1 MKKRLLTFGLGVCA
15 VCLAASAQL
24 ADKVVGTYTG
34 DLNVSFGVD
43 FPPTT
48 ASVTI
53 NKEDEAYIGFELKN
67 FVLPAAGEDAAPQ
80 YVGTI
85 RLSDIE
91 LVQDGEK
98 ITFER
103 TQTISILAGDDP
115 DQAWIGPILGKL
127 SVSLKG
133 QVTGNSITLDPI
145 TIPFG
150 GQTVSVRFTGVN
162 DNPNSIKTNVFSAVY
177 YDATADKMVMPVG
190 QSYQVY
196 NIAGQ
201 LVKSGR
207 SNSDAVSINDLR
219 NGIYLVKAG
228 NVTTKIVKK

>member
-34 DLNVSFGVD
+34 DLNVNFMVD
-43 FPPTT
+43 FPTTT

-53 NKEDEAYIGFELKN
+53 NKEDESYIGFELRN
-67 FVLPAAGEDAAPQ
+67 FVLPGAPGTDSQ
-80 YVGTI
+80 YIGTI
-85 RLSDIE
+85 GLTDIE
-91 LVQDGEK
+91 LVQDGES

-103 TQTISILAGDDP
+103 TQTIQILAGDD
-115 DQAWIGPILGKL
+115 DSQDWIGPSLGKL

-133 QVTGNSITLDPI
+133 QVTGNSISIDPI

-150 GQTVSVRFTGVN
+150 GQTVSVKFTGVN
-162 DNPNSIKTNVFSAVY
+162 DNPNSIKTNVFSTVY
-177 YDATADKMVMPVG
+177 YDASADKMVMPVG

-201 LVKSGR
+201 LVKSGI

>member
-24 ADKVVGTYTG
+24 ADKVIGTYTG
-34 DLNVSFGVD
+34 DLNVNFIVD
-43 FPPTT
+43 FPTTT

-53 NKEDEAYIGFELKN
+53 NKEDDAYIGFELRN
-67 FVLPAAGEDAAPQ
+67 FVLPGAPGADSQ
-80 YVGTI
+80 YIGTI
-85 RLSDIE
+85 GLTDIE
-91 LVQDGEK
+91 LVQDGES

-103 TQTISILAGDDP
+103 TQTIQILAGDD
-115 DQAWIGPILGKL
+115 DNQDWIGPSLGKL

-133 QVTGNSITLDPI
+133 RVTGNSISIDPI

-150 GQTVSVRFTGVN
+150 GKVVSVRFTGVN
-162 DNPNSIKTNVFSAVY
+162 DNPNSIKTNVFSTVY
-177 YDATADKMVMPVG
+177 YDASADKMVMPVG

-201 LVKSGR
+201 LVKSGI
-207 SNSDAVSINDLR
+207 SNSDAVSVNDLR